1 MKRFFGQLF
10 RIFFYFIIFQQNLSA
25 ESLASKCALITVTLM
40 RNITGHTSYVYS
52 LASLPN
58 GYLAT
63 GDDIGEI
70 KIWNTTTGSLI
81 RNISGYSYGVSFFKT
96 IFKIQSISRWFS
108 TTTSRIVEIKK
119 NDLVQST
126 TSQLHIIQS

>member
-1 MKRFFGQLF
+1 
-10 RIFFYFIIFQQNLSA
+10 
-25 ESLASKCALITVTLM
+25 M

-96 IFKIQSISRWFS
+96 IFKI
-108 TTTSRIVEIKK
+108 
-119 NDLVQST
+119 
-126 TSQLHIIQS
+126 